1 MKSRIL
7 IGLLILG
14 LTQDLMANTNFL
26 EEQLTQKSAGLN
38 VSPAL
43 TDSKNEF
50 FKHHALVFFFSSQC
64 PYCRVFAPVVTT
76 WAGTHGASILGLSF
90 DNQPLEELP
99 DFLPATT
106 QWVNAAYNGKPI
118 TYPALFVVNKE
129 HHLLYPVAFGA
140 MSKDEFEQRIAV
152 IQSKIEAYEA
162 RRSV

>member
-1 MKSRIL
+1 MKSRII

-14 LTQDLMANTNFL
+14 LTQNLMAHTNFL
-26 EEQLTQKSAGLN
+26 EEQFIQKSASLN
-38 VSPAL
+38 VSPASP
-43 TDSKNEF
+43 DSKNEF

-64 PYCRVFAPVVTT
+64 PYCKQFAPVVTT
-76 WAGTHGASILGLSF
+76 WAATNGASILGLSF
-90 DNQPLEELP
+90 DNQPFEELP

-118 TYPALFVVNKE
+118 TYPALFVVNKTQ
-129 HHLLYPVAFGA
+129 HLLYPVAFGA

-162 RRSV
+162 RRPL